1 MSFKISIITATRN
14 RRDHLPR
21 CIESVTNQSHPH
33 KEHII
38 IDGGSTD
45 GTLDVIEHYAAKH
58 PHIRW
63 ISEKD
68 DGISDAFNK
77 GLALATGDAIGIIGD
92 DDLYL
97 PGALVIVAAEFER
110 DAEAGVVAGGCDIIR
125 NDDSVWMRQQASF
138 TSRDDLIR
146 CWKYWGNRVTLP
158 APSTFIRKRVIDTV
172 GGFDTAD
179 RYAMDYRHWIKITER
194 FPHVRIVDRTLARF
208 RFDEGTISSSSA
220 QAQWDETLAISREFW
235 GAPTSLSYYRM
246 TLAYRSFVAYHAAKS
261 RISGALLSTPATAWI
276 VHSKR
281 RVHPFRSSSEASS

>member
-14 RRDHLPR
+14 RRAYLPR
-21 CIESVTNQSHPH
+21 CIESVVSQSHPH

-45 GTLDVIEHYAAKH
+45 GTLDIIESYAAKH
-58 PHIRW
+58 PYIRW

-68 DGISDAFNK
+68 DGISDALNK

-92 DDLYL
+92 DDCYL
-97 PGALVIVAAEFER
+97 PEALAIAAAEFER
-110 DAEAGVVAGGCDIIR
+110 DAEAGMVAGGCEVVREDG
-125 NDDSVWMRQQASF
+125 SVWMRQQASF
-138 TSRDDLIR
+138 TNRDDLIR

-179 RYAMDYRHWIKITER
+179 RYAMDYRHWIKITEQ
-194 FPHVRIVDRTLARF
+194 FPHVKIVDQMLARF

-235 GAPTSLSYYRM
+235 GATASLSYYRM
-246 TLAYRSFVAYHAAKS
+246 ALAYTSFRSYHAAKD
-261 RISGALLSTPATAWI
+261 RISGALLSSPATAWI

-281 RVHPFRSSSEASS
+281 RVRP